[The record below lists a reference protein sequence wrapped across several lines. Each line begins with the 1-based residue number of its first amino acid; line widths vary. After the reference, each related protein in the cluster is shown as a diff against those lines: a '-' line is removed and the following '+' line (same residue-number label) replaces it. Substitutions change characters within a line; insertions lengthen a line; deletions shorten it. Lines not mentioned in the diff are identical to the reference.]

1 MDKFQKKLIEWY
13 SENTKRLTNSE
24 KITILKGCDKA
35 MGNIADK
42 ELWQAVSNCQK
53 KILKE
58 TNYFELPKSSV
69 SKMKLLVTEDAEE
82 NLAFVLP

>member
-1 MDKFQKKLIEWY
+1 MSWY
-13 SENTKRLTNSE
+13 SENTNKLTNNE

-42 ELWQAVSNCQK
+42 ELWQTVSNCQRI
-53 KILKE
+53 ILKE
-58 TNYFELPKSSV
+58 TSFFELPKGSV